1 MIKNNFFLI
10 EDLRNVVFIGE
21 SKRFK
26 ELIKI
31 NKKLNIS
38 SNIITCPNQNE
49 IIDINIDKNV
59 FDELDENFEAFID
72 KNFDISK
79 TLFISL
85 GSRWIFSKKLIEKIF
100 GGNIINFHGTR
111 LPYDAGPGGGM
122 SWRIMRGDRIDNQ
135 LVHLIDECVDTGAIL
150 FHDKSLIPHR
160 CQLPIEIEE
169 YRLEKFIKFYEKF
182 IKKLKDGYNYKLL
195 HQPNY
200 LGRHNIRLDTM
211 TSGWIDWNMKS
222 INLIKF
228 INAFDDPYMGA
239 SSEITSKKHGRL
251 FIKKAQLHGGE
262 SSNHPFMS
270 GLISRHDKD
279 WIVVSTIDENMILIE
294 EVLNE
299 EGKNIIALLKPGDRF
314 FSTNNKLEAA
324 KNVKISY
331 GPKGLN

>member
-49 IIDINIDKNV
+49 IIDVNIDKNV
-59 FDELDENFEAFID
+59 FDELDKNFEDFID
-72 KNFDISK
+72 KNFDTSK

-122 SWRIMRGDRIDNQ
+122 SWRIIRGDRIDNQ

-314 FSTNNKLEAA
+314 FSTNEKLEIA